1 MHFTYQDTR
10 VQMFQCNV
18 KIYNFNVPLSH
29 MHKSIKEDPEIFL
42 AFDFVLQHSGINKS
56 ILQQAGLKI
65 CSPKSLRQAGGVLE
79 LKQVLCCS
87 VPIVAGKSVKFS
99 VFQLGPLL
107 VTRHLQPKINF

>member
-1 MHFTYQDTR
+1 MHFTYQEYR
-10 VQMFQCNV
+10 C
-18 KIYNFNVPLSH
+18 FNAMLKFIIS
-29 MHKSIKEDPEIFL
+29 MCIKEDPEIFL
-42 AFDFVLQHSGINKS
+42 AFDFAPQHSGQNKS

>member
-1 MHFTYQDTR
+1 
-10 VQMFQCNV
+10 MFQCNV

-42 AFDFVLQHSGINKS
+42 AFDFALQHSGINKS

-107 VTRHLQPKINF
+107 VTRPLQPKINF